1 MGFEKRHIAGIAI
14 TLLVSFIVVE
24 LLRGNIGESFSFD
37 TTRLMRLISDF
48 GIVVTVTFLVVQLY
62 IHLLW
67 RFDPLCRIPVLKKEY
82 IGTVAY
88 VYKGKA
94 FSNEVKIK
102 VKQSMDKVELDMTTP
117 LMRSRTLNG
126 CFVEDR
132 GMPVLYYVFNIEP
145 RTLNPNP
152 SERRMG
158 AARLLPNEN
167 NDLEGYYWTDQ
178 GNQGRLFF
186 YITGELPVSNLGN
199 SSKTQSLSSA
209 SVNSSAK
216 SGIKCGDNTNI
227 VTVTVGNGN
236 NVGVSSVSTKN
247 LLSCLAEISNQKN
260 SSFSGLGIIICD
272 ESFDQINL
280 VSLRPDLK
288 LQKNVNI
295 YSSEG
300 REFLLNIANTDSNSH
315 DGFFVIDGEGNLVKV
330 AQYLF
335 PPLSSKKPDVL
346 RGTRSYS
353 ALCGSMLKGV
363 VAIGI
368 VSKDGTIAIYQNG
381 ECIFDSRKA
390 DDQI

>member
-1 MGFEKRHIAGIAI
+1 MGLEKRYVAGIAI
-14 TLLVSFIVVE
+14 IFLVSLTLVE
-24 LLRGNIGESFSFD
+24 LLRGNIGEAFSFD
-37 TTRLMRLISDF
+37 STGLIRLISDF
-48 GIVVTVTFLVVQLY
+48 GIVITVTFLAVQLY

-67 RFDPLCRIPVLKKEY
+67 RFDPLCKIPVLKKEY

-88 VYKGKA
+88 VYKGKT
-94 FSNEVKIK
+94 FSNEIKIK

-145 RTLNPNP
+145 RTLNPNS

-186 YITGELPVSNLGN
+186 YITGELPVSNIGN
-199 SSKTQSLSSA
+199 SGKAQGANGVSS
-209 SVNSSAK
+209 NSSAK
-216 SGIKCGDNTNI
+216 SGVYCGGNTNVI
-227 VTVTVGNGN
+227 TVTVGNGN
-236 NVGVSSVSTKN
+236 NVSVSSVSTKN
-247 LLSCLAEISNQKN
+247 LFSCLTEISNQRN
-260 SSFSGLGIIICD
+260 SSFSGLGIVICND
-272 ESFDQINL
+272 SFDQINL
-280 VSLRPDLK
+280 VSLRPDMESY
-288 LQKNVNI
+288 KNVNV
-295 YSSEG
+295 YSCEG
-300 REFLLNIANTDSNSH
+300 RDFLLSVANTDSNSH
-315 DGFFVIDGEGNLVKV
+315 DGFFVTNEKGDLVKV

-335 PPLSSKKPDVL
+335 PPLSSKKPDES

-363 VAIGI
+363 IAIGI
-368 VSKDGTIAIYQNG
+368 VSEDGTIAIYQDG
-381 ECIFDSRKA
+381 ECIYDSRKTE
-390 DDQI
+390 DQI